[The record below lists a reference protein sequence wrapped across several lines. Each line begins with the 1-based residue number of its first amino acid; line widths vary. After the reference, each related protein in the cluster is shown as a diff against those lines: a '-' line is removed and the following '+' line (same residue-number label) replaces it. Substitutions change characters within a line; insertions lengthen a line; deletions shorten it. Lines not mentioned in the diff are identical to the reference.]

1 MIKSLIKITTYMSL
15 STIVN
20 MSGQTSVS
28 RHMPIHADVFRRRLP
43 LIFRSLW
50 TSFVSLF
57 LYFPSLFLTRSHLIA
72 CQNRNENCFYADS
85 KKNTKIWKNFGDSF
99 VNFLFD
105 VNFIFKSTLMC
116 CLCYYRNW
124 LSVIRGVTW
133 FTWGAHLRWLI
144 YRILCVTPCMILA
157 IWNKLVVLKLKVVFP
172 LLSQRTFRQSVSV
185 LVNMKAVC
193 GVRAKTWYIYF
204 YAC

>member
-20 MSGQTSVS
+20 MSGQASVS
-28 RHMPIHADVFRRRLP
+28 RHMPIHADDCRRRLP

-72 CQNRNENCFYADS
+72 CQNRNENCLCWP
-85 KKNTKIWKNFGDSF
+85 KKTLKFEKISEI
-99 VNFLFD
+99 VLLIFLID

-116 CLCYYRNW
+116 CLCYDRNW
-124 LSVIRGVTW
+124 LSVIQGVTW

-157 IWNKLVVLKLKVVFP
+157 VWNKLVVLKLKVVFP
-172 LLSQRTFRQSVSV
+172 LLSQHTLR
-185 LVNMKAVC
+185 
-193 GVRAKTWYIYF
+193 
-204 YAC
+204 

>member
-28 RHMPIHADVFRRRLP
+28 RHMPIHADVCRWRLP

-50 TSFVSLF
+50 TSFASLF
-57 LYFPSLFLTRSHLIA
+57 LYFPSLFLIRFHLIA
-72 CQNRNENCFYADS
+72 CQNWNENCFYVDP
-85 KKNTKIWKNFGDSF
+85 KKTLWEELKLEKVSGDNFI
-99 VNFLFD
+99 NFFD
-105 VNFIFKSTLMC
+105 VNFIFKGTLIC
-116 CLCYYRNW
+116 CLCYDRNW

-157 IWNKLVVLKLKVVFP
+157 VWNKLVVLKLKVVFP
-172 LLSQRTFRQSVSV
+172 LLSQHTFR
-185 LVNMKAVC
+185 
-193 GVRAKTWYIYF
+193 
-204 YAC
+204 